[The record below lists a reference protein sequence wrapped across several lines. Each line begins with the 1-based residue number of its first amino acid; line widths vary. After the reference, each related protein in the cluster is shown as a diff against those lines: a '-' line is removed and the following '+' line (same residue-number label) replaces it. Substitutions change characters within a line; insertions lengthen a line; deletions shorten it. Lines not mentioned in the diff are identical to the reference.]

1 MTLHSR
7 NIEKDLSHCHKLR
20 FSNPY
25 VFATQCRR
33 PKIFQTMHSGRSNNL
48 SLKYIKELE
57 NFCLWQRLNSF
68 LLIFFLIR
76 LSSKTFDSFN
86 IDYIVFHLKWIK
98 KFFIFYFFYILSFHP
113 SKKNVEKTTMSKKT
127 QSLKA
132 EHF

>member
-98 KFFIFYFFYILSFHP
+98 KFFIFYFFIFCLFILW
-113 SKKNVEKTTMSKKT
+113 KKRKENDNVEKT